1 MRLALVAL
9 AFALPVASSA
19 EAPVRSSPAPAAVPS
34 RLCGDDLKVRDARLP
49 EGQRLKRLGELP
61 SGNLTLT
68 VVNRVGD
75 CIEPV
80 VVRQGYGALGEGKGR

>member
-9 AFALPVASSA
+9 ALTLPAASSA
-19 EAPVRSSPAPAAVPS
+19 EAPVRPRAGPATAALAPI
-34 RLCGDDLKVRDARLP
+34 CGRDMKVRPVRAP
-49 EGQRLKRLGELP
+49 QAPHAQRLGELP
-61 SGNLTLT
+61 AGDLTLT

-80 VVRQGYGALGEGKGR
+80 TVRQGYGALEPGR

>member
-9 AFALPVASSA
+9 ALALPAGSSA
-19 EAPVRSSPAPAAVPS
+19 EAPARPGAGAAAALAPI
-34 RLCGDDLKVRDARLP
+34 CGRDMKVRPVRAGETPRLR
-49 EGQRLKRLGELP
+49 RLDELP
-61 SGNLTLT
+61 AGSLTLA

-80 VVRQGYGALGEGKGR
+80 TVRHGYGALGSR